1 MLSPSFLGLPENLE
15 GNSLVPFLQSIV
27 ISHFIVATMVL
38 LYTMCFFLIDRYYEP
53 TVDYK
58 TKKHKKGTKA
68 VWQRHAVNYNKWA
81 DALLPPKVPE
91 DPEMQAS
98 LEPAKVAP
106 SSDPC
111 GAGLP
116 PAIDTQRAMLELLLS
131 MPTLFH
137 RQDPTRT
144 DHADP
149 SLVKEILPKYHNLLE
164 VRKSLDGHLMWII
177 PLAFALVW
185 TIDAL
190 IYFA

>member
-15 GNSLVPFLQSIV
+15 GNSLVPFMQSIV
-27 ISHFIVATMVL
+27 INHFIVATMVL
-38 LYTMCFFLIDRYYEP
+38 LYTLCFFVIDRYYEP
-53 TVDYK
+53 TVDRETRDYK
-58 TKKHKKGTKA
+58 KETKA

-81 DALLPPKVPE
+81 DALLPPEALE

-98 LEPAKVAP
+98 LEPAKISP
-106 SSDPC
+106 SSDAC
-111 GAGLP
+111 GAP

-131 MPTLFH
+131 IPTLFH

-144 DHADP
+144 PTPYMAQ
-149 SLVKEILPKYHNLLE
+149 ILPKYDHMLKM
-164 VRKSLDGHLMWII
+164 RKRLDRRLIWLI
-177 PLAFALVW
+177 PLAFALAW